1 MCHLQPVD
9 WSSGWPVMGN
19 AGEPYW
25 KFRKPKSDSKT
36 IVNPV
41 ETDEFDSSK
50 LGMQWQWQNDYKES
64 YGQETSMGFFRLF
77 TYALPELGD
86 VSNLWYVPNML
97 LQKIPADEFTATTKL
112 SFCSRNSDQYVG
124 LVCMSAEYSSVGLQ
138 RTEDGYE
145 LQIRHNPN
153 AMRTHLTDEVLTVDT
168 LKPTQKGTPRKGRP
182 AEMHIKDVYLRMSIK
197 DSKVNY
203 AYSIDG
209 KKWKKAGGEYAMGKG
224 RWIGSKIGFFAVDPN
239 KTGRKGF
246 IDIDWFRIS
255 R

>member
-1 MCHLQPVD
+1 M
-9 WSSGWPVMGN
+9 
-19 AGEPYW
+19 
-25 KFRKPKSDSKT
+25 
-36 IVNPV
+36 
-41 ETDEFDSSK
+41 
-50 LGMQWQWQNDYKES
+50 
-64 YGQETSMGFFRLF
+64 
-77 TYALPELGD
+77 
-86 VSNLWYVPNML
+86 WYVPNML
-97 LQKIPADEFTATTKL
+97 LQKTPADEFTATTKL

-182 AEMHIKDVYLRMSIK
+182 AEMHIKNVYLRMSIK

>member
-64 YGQETSMGFFRLF
+64 YGQATSMGFFRLF

-112 SFCSRNSDQYVG
+112 S
-124 LVCMSAEYSSVGLQ
+124 
-138 RTEDGYE
+138 
-145 LQIRHNPN
+145 
-153 AMRTHLTDEVLTVDT
+153 LTDEVLTVDT

>member
-1 MCHLQPVD
+1 
-9 WSSGWPVMGN
+9 MGN

-64 YGQETSMGFFRLF
+64 YGQATSMGFFRLF

-168 LKPTQKGTPRKGRP
+168 LKPTQKELHVR
-182 AEMHIKDVYLRMSIK
+182 DVLRRCI
-197 DSKVNY
+197 
-203 AYSIDG
+203 
-209 KKWKKAGGEYAMGKG
+209 
-224 RWIGSKIGFFAVDPN
+224 
-239 KTGRKGF
+239 
-246 IDIDWFRIS
+246 
-255 R
+255 

>member
-1 MCHLQPVD
+1 MNGPHQGGWIHTKYGEDWFIHFQDKGPYGRVCHLQPVD

-64 YGQETSMGFFRLF
+64 YGQATSMGFFRLF

-97 LQKIPADEFTATTKL
+97 LQKTPADEFTATTKL
-112 SFCSRNSDQYVG
+112 SFVRVIQTSM
-124 LVCMSAEYSSVGLQ
+124 LVLSVCRPNIRLWVCNVP
-138 RTEDGYE
+138 RTVTSYRYAI
-145 LQIRHNPN
+145 IRMPC
-153 AMRTHLTDEVLTVDT
+153 VLT
-168 LKPTQKGTPRKGRP
+168 
-182 AEMHIKDVYLRMSIK
+182 
-197 DSKVNY
+197 
-203 AYSIDG
+203 
-209 KKWKKAGGEYAMGKG
+209 
-224 RWIGSKIGFFAVDPN
+224 
-239 KTGRKGF
+239 
-246 IDIDWFRIS
+246 
-255 R
+255 

>member
-1 MCHLQPVD
+1 
-9 WSSGWPVMGN
+9 
-19 AGEPYW
+19 
-25 KFRKPKSDSKT
+25 
-36 IVNPV
+36 
-41 ETDEFDSSK
+41 
-50 LGMQWQWQNDYKES
+50 
-64 YGQETSMGFFRLF
+64 
-77 TYALPELGD
+77 
-86 VSNLWYVPNML
+86 ML

-224 RWIGSKIGFFAVDPN
+224 RWIGSKIGFLPLIQIRPVAKDLLIS
-239 KTGRKGF
+239 TGSGF
-246 IDIDWFRIS
+246 PDS
-255 R
+255 YSVVVSCNVCSTS

>member
-64 YGQETSMGFFRLF
+64 YGQATSMGFFRLF

-97 LQKIPADEFTATTKL
+97 LQKIPAD
-112 SFCSRNSDQYVG
+112 
-124 LVCMSAEYSSVGLQ
+124 
-138 RTEDGYE
+138 
-145 LQIRHNPN
+145 
-153 AMRTHLTDEVLTVDT
+153 
-168 LKPTQKGTPRKGRP
+168 
-182 AEMHIKDVYLRMSIK
+182 
-197 DSKVNY
+197 
-203 AYSIDG
+203 
-209 KKWKKAGGEYAMGKG
+209 
-224 RWIGSKIGFFAVDPN
+224 
-239 KTGRKGF
+239 
-246 IDIDWFRIS
+246 
-255 R
+255 